1 MNDTH
6 CIPQS
11 AEGDPVALV
20 DAAAVA
26 RFAAEYV
33 SGAGVPERH
42 QRAALEHATTW
53 FQLKTTGGEPPT
65 LAALQSSLARVFGGY
80 GARH

>member
-6 CIPQS
+6 RISQPT
-11 AEGDPVALV
+11 EGHPSALV

-26 RFAAEYV
+26 RFAAEYL
-33 SGAGVPERH
+33 SEAGVPERH
-42 QRAALEHATTW
+42 QRAALEHATAW
-53 FQLKTTGGEPPT
+53 FQLKMAGGEAPT
-65 LAALQSSLARVFGGY
+65 VVALQSSLARVFGGY

>member
-6 CIPQS
+6 LISQP
-11 AEGDPVALV
+11 AEGHPTALV

-33 SGAGVPERH
+33 ADAGVPERH
-42 QRAALEHATTW
+42 QRAALEHATAW
-53 FQLKTTGGEPPT
+53 FQLKTVGGEVPT

>member
-6 CIPQS
+6 RISQPT
-11 AEGDPVALV
+11 EGHPAALV

-33 SGAGVPERH
+33 AGAGVPERH
-42 QRAALEHATTW
+42 QRAAREHATAW
-53 FQLKTTGGEPPT
+53 FHLKTAGAEAPT
-65 LAALQSSLARVFGGY
+65 LAALRSSLARVFEGY
-80 GARH
+80 GVRP